1 MEEHVLKNIPLLQR
15 LARPRAGAPAR
26 RPSFAPAAVA
36 GIPLLLAL
44 AACSTVDVA
53 TLPPTAAG
61 GAGAMAAGTL
71 APTATPGAT
80 TSDAATAAD
89 AAKVDVVNALAA
101 AASAPDARPTADAD
115 AQDPDD
121 ADTGAAV
128 LPPYDP
134 LQPEAKVDLADT
146 AAHQDLWGRLRA
158 GFVLPD
164 LDTPDVK
171 EWEQWYA
178 SRPDYV
184 ARMTARGSRYLYH
197 ITEEVEKRHMPSE
210 LALLPFTESAY
221 NPQAMSTAAASGM
234 WQFIASTGKDYD
246 LTQNIFRDDRRNV
259 LASTQAALDYL
270 QKLHDMFGDWQL
282 ALAAYNCGEGT
293 VQRAIERNRRR
304 GQPTDYLS
312 LNLPA
317 ETRGYVPKLQ
327 AVKNIVQ
334 HPDAYG
340 LALPAL
346 ENHPYFLT
354 VPIERDI
361 DVALA
366 AKLAGI
372 SLDEFKALNPQLN
385 KPVILAAGTPQVL
398 LPYDNADDFVK
409 ALGTHNGPLASWT
422 AWVAT
427 KTLRPADA
435 AKQVGMSE
443 AELREVNHIPPR
455 MLVKAG
461 STLLVP
467 RSATHTNDVSE
478 KIAETALMALAP
490 DLPPTRR
497 VNVRVGRGGETV
509 ASLAR
514 RMHVG
519 AGEVASWNHVSPNGK
534 FGPGATAVVFVPRA
548 TAMARA
554 PSHAPAKGAAAHT
567 PATRTAS
574 AHGAKP
580 ASRTVAHAA
589 APASHKPV
597 AKVAS
602 KSGGTTAHH
611 STKTSARV
619 AQQ

>member
-1 MEEHVLKNIPLLQR
+1 MEEHVLNNIPLLQR
-15 LARPRAGAPAR
+15 LARPRAGAPVR
-26 RPSFAPAAVA
+26 RPPFALAALA
-36 GIPLLLAL
+36 GIPVILAL
-44 AACSTVDVA
+44 AACSTVDIGA
-53 TLPPTAAG
+53 MQPT
-61 GAGAMAAGTL
+61 GAGAAGTTAAGTL
-71 APTATPGAT
+71 APTATPGALPV
-80 TSDAATAAD
+80 DAATAAD
-89 AAKVDVVNALAA
+89 AAKIDVVNAPAT
-101 AASAPDARPTADAD
+101 AASAPDARPTADAKD
-115 AQDPDD
+115 EADD
-121 ADTGAAV
+121 EADTGAAV

-134 LQPEAKVDLADT
+134 LQPEAKVDLADS
-146 AAHQDLWGRLRA
+146 AAHLDLWDRVRS
-158 GFVLPD
+158 GFVLPE

-197 ITEEVEKRHMPSE
+197 ITEEVEKRHLPSE

-221 NPQAMSTAAASGM
+221 NPQAMSSAAASGM

-270 QKLHDMFGDWQL
+270 QKLYGMFGDWQL
-282 ALAAYNCGEGT
+282 ALAAYNCGEGN
-293 VQRAIERNRRR
+293 VQRAIERNRKR
-304 GQPTDYLS
+304 GLPTDYLS

-327 AVKNIVQ
+327 AVKNIVR
-334 HPDAYG
+334 HPAAYN
-340 LALPAL
+340 LELPAL
-346 ENHPYFLT
+346 ENHPYFLS

-366 AKLAGI
+366 AKLAGV

-427 KTLRPADA
+427 KTMRPADA

-443 AELREVNHIPPR
+443 AELREINHIPPH

-467 RSATHTNDVSE
+467 RGAQHTNDVSE
-478 KIAETALMALAP
+478 KIADSALMALAP
-490 DLPPTRR
+490 DLLPTRR
-497 VNVRVGRGGETV
+497 VNARVGRGGEGV
-509 ASLAR
+509 AALAQR
-514 RMHVG
+514 THVG
-519 AGEVASWNHVSPNGK
+519 IN
-534 FGPGATAVVFVPRA
+534 
-548 TAMARA
+548 
-554 PSHAPAKGAAAHT
+554 
-567 PATRTAS
+567 
-574 AHGAKP
+574 
-580 ASRTVAHAA
+580 
-589 APASHKPV
+589 
-597 AKVAS
+597 
-602 KSGGTTAHH
+602 
-611 STKTSARV
+611 
-619 AQQ
+619 